1 MLSGIVN
8 KASGRYEK
16 AAVEAQKAIELEP
29 NFGIAYY
36 NLAVNNAYLN
46 RLDRAQD
53 ILERAGNR
61 GLKIEEFLMLA
72 YDIAFLKAD
81 SAVVERVAARARAG
95 TGPVSWISN
104 REAFLLAYSGRLRQ
118 AKSMSQ
124 RAAAR
129 HSKLGSRK
137 GLLYGKPEQPC
148 RMRFLAKRLKQGRWL
163 PPP

>member
-1 MLSGIVN
+1 MRRPPWKSKGHR
-8 KASGRYEK
+8 ARAE
-16 AAVEAQKAIELEP
+16 
-29 NFGIAYY
+29 FWDRYY

-81 SAVVERVAARARAG
+81 STAMEEVTARARAG
-95 TGPVSWISN
+95 TGPISWISN

-124 RAAAR
+124 RAVAEAQQT
-129 HSKLGSRK
+129 GQPE
-137 GLLYGKPEQPC
+137 GLLYGKPEQPW
-148 RMRFLAKRLKQGRWL
+148 RTRFLAKRLKQGRWL
-163 PPP
+163 SPPLSFRMTPM